1 VAVIVIKSCTKC
13 KIEKDISNFNFRG
26 GTQKH
31 LYKSRCKECLNDFNQ
46 EWRKDNPEKVRVYRA
61 KDPWTLHKR
70 TKRLG
75 MTVEEFWNMYESQKG
90 KCVICLQDIAA
101 ENSAIDHNHTTGRI
115 RGILCKS
122 CNRGIGLLKD
132 NSQVLNRASNYLLE
146 QEEK

>member
-1 VAVIVIKSCTKC
+1 MLARVKAWQDK
-13 KIEKDISNFNFRG
+13 
-26 GTQKH
+26 
-31 LYKSRCKECLNDFNQ
+31 
-46 EWRKDNPEKVRVYRA
+46 NPEKVRVYRA

-75 MTVEEFWNMYESQKG
+75 MTVEQFWNMYENQKG

-101 ENSAIDHNHTTGRI
+101 ENSAIDHNHKTGKI

-132 NSQVLNRASNYLLE
+132 SSEVLNRGSNYLLE
-146 QEEK
+146 NEEV